1 MLVKHVQ
8 LCENIIISHDLEC
21 ETGQIPTNGS
31 HFPVGSEAF
40 RVSDERNVNLRMD
53 LGERD

>member
-21 ETGQIPTNGS
+21 ETGQIPTDGS